1 MIKSERE
8 NWRQEMSTLIRKW
21 KKNGSNARE
30 FCEQHDLSIHAFY
43 YWLRKFKRE
52 ESSGSGFVPVEI
64 RGSGSNPAE
73 KGEIRIEYPNG
84 VLLTVDSSVKISR
97 IKALI
102 NAV

>member
-1 MIKSERE
+1 MTKEERV
-8 NWRQEMSTLIRKW
+8 NWRQEMFSLIRKW
-21 KKNGSNARE
+21 KSNGSNAQE
-30 FCEQHDLSIHAFY
+30 FCDQHDLSIHTFY

-52 ESSGSGFVPVEI
+52 ESARSGFIPVEI
-64 RGSGSNPAE
+64 QESGGHPMR

-102 NAV
+102 NAF